1 MRLKRSM
8 NMNNN
13 KQVTLRD
20 IQKEIELIRQDLSWL
35 KDRINTGMQELIRI
49 KTAIKVAIDEHGYD

>member
-1 MRLKRSM
+1 
-8 NMNNN
+8 MNNN